1 MTSELFV
8 GERFQMLRSQSSCF
22 YAMPWLEQN
31 FPFKDG
37 VEDPPRLLLSAID
50 LYNRGERCGILHFIS
65 DKFSKNFPPLLGD
78 EGDLELAQDIV
89 SAWSSGVDVTESHE
103 EFLHLPG
110 HGDVKIAVE
119 VLGDSSAHVF
129 VDLVSKMELSA
140 KDIRSRIP
148 SGSRLDDVV
157 SPSPS
162 YETSH
167 PCRDPTS
174 TTMSPTSGAADESF
188 QTLASFAAS
197 PRSDLDISFKTA
209 GAGVGSRYHSF
220 AEDSTASANASYDL
234 ASAKGPA
241 QLDIAYALFI
251 EEVSVALTDDCYENP
266 CEGSEYLR
274 VTVNSF
280 AASGRPYLPNS
291 TPLRCSGQSPPR
303 RTDLRV
309 TVGSLQV
316 DNQMFSR
323 RPFDFPV
330 VLLGEA
336 EAQEAKKIRVPPV
349 GALTDEVLETL
360 RDSCMLSINLQFEAA
375 GHSVGKLRS
384 VRVRSAPLCAN
395 IEDKL
400 IFEMSAILNSFS
412 YINEDNECSHS
423 VAAVPGGES
432 GRLPHSIL
440 MASRNLVEQ
449 LSLQEILIEPIEVSL
464 SVHASVKMYVGL
476 DQSPLNFSSFSR
488 SRLLTTNYCLGEMLA
503 RHYISGALFRAGWVV
518 GSLDLI
524 GSPSGFT
531 RTVGSGI
538 KDFVALPFQGLFN
551 GPWAFA
557 GGIANGSTSLVKHV
571 SAGTLTSVTNFA
583 SSVSRNM
590 DRLSLDDEH
599 CQRNEISRRE
609 RPRGFGQGL
618 MNGLSGV
625 GISLLGAVGGVAHHP
640 ISAIVEQGLSPSGMV
655 GGITRGI
662 VGVVTKPLGGAAE
675 FISQTGHGL
684 LVGTG
689 WSRDHKCKYPPMP
702 DHACSF
708 VSGPLKYSWKLL
720 AGSNFQTTAVLSVA
734 DVNTSSSAAA
744 TLVLTQ
750 EAIFVI
756 SGEED
761 VQESV
766 HSVRDIECL
775 ECPDDPTKLS
785 IVTTRS
791 RHELDG
797 GVSTVLGFGGAPSV
811 GPESSAKDRVAQF
824 VMETGM
830 HCTVSDLESETD
842 NNSESK
848 TKSGN
853 AGKAK
858 KRTAIGMEDSGKGGS
873 EASYYASPVA
883 RSAFLAMFE
892 IVKRQSAQK
901 GFEML

>member
-1 MTSELFV
+1 MF
-8 GERFQMLRSQSSCF
+8 
-22 YAMPWLEQN
+22 
-31 FPFKDG
+31 
-37 VEDPPRLLLSAID
+37 LLLF
-50 LYNRGERCGILHFIS
+50 LFQTKLCL
-65 DKFSKNFPPLLGD
+65 PLLGD
-78 EGDLELAQDIV
+78 DGDLELAQDIV
-89 SAWSSGVDVTESHE
+89 SAWSSGVDVTEPHE

-119 VLGDSSAHVF
+119 VLGDSSAHIF

-148 SGSRLDDVV
+148 SGGRGYDAV
-157 SPSPS
+157 PPAPS
-162 YETSH
+162 YETPH
-167 PCRDPTS
+167 PYRDPAS
-174 TTMSPTSGAADESF
+174 TTASPLSGAADESF
-188 QTLASFAAS
+188 QTLAEVSFAAS
-197 PRSDLDISFKTA
+197 LRSDLDSSFKTA
-209 GAGVGSRYHSF
+209 GGGVGSRYHSF
-220 AEDSTASANASYDL
+220 AEDNTDSVNVSCDL
-234 ASAKGPA
+234 AAAKGPA

-280 AASGRPYLPNS
+280 AASGRPYVPNS

-309 TVGSLQV
+309 TVASLQV

-330 VLLGEA
+330 VLVGKEV
-336 EAQEAKKIRVPPV
+336 QEAKKNRAPPV
-349 GALTDEVLETL
+349 GALTDEALETL
-360 RDSCMLSINLQFEAA
+360 RESCLLSINLQFEAA
-375 GHSVGKLRS
+375 GHSAGKLRS
-384 VRVRSAPLCAN
+384 IRVRSAPLCAN
-395 IEDKL
+395 IEDQF
-400 IFEMSAILNSFS
+400 IFEMSAIMNSFS
-412 YINEDNECSHS
+412 FHNEDDECSRFA
-423 VAAVPGGES
+423 AAVHRGES
-432 GRLPHSIL
+432 GRLPNSIL

-464 SVHASVKMYVGL
+464 SVHASVKMYIGL
-476 DQSPLNFSSFSR
+476 DQSPLNFSLFSR

-524 GSPSGFT
+524 GGPAGFT

-538 KDFVALPFQGLFN
+538 KDFVALPFRGLFN
-551 GPWAFA
+551 GPWAFV

-571 SAGTLTSVTNFA
+571 SAGTLISVTNFA

-618 MNGLSGV
+618 MNGLSGI

-640 ISAIVEQGLSPSGMV
+640 ISAIVEQGLSPTGMV

-689 WSRDHKCKYPPMP
+689 WSRDHKCRYPPVP

-766 HSVRDIECL
+766 HSVCDIECL
-775 ECPDDPTKLS
+775 ECPEDPTKLS
-785 IVTTRS
+785 IVTTRP

-797 GVSTVLGFGGAPSV
+797 GVSSVLGCGGGFGGAPSV

-830 HCTVSDLESETD
+830 HCTVSDLGSETD
-842 NNSESK
+842 NSESK
-848 TKSGN
+848 TKS
-853 AGKAK
+853 GKAK
-858 KRTAIGMEDSGKGGS
+858 KRTAIGKEDSAKDGS

-883 RSAFLAMFE
+883 RSAFVAMFE
-892 IVKRQSAQK
+892 IVKRQAAQK
-901 GFEML
+901 GFDML

>member
-1 MTSELFV
+1 
-8 GERFQMLRSQSSCF
+8 MLRSQSSCY

-37 VEDPPRLLLSAID
+37 VEDSPRLLLSAID
-50 LYNRGERCGILHFIS
+50 LYHRGEKENKLYHSFVGMS
-65 DKFSKNFPPLLGD
+65 VSNEFSLSCSLPSAGEN
-78 EGDLELAQDIV
+78 GDLELAQDIV
-89 SAWSSGVDVTESHE
+89 SAWSTGVDVTESHE

-148 SGSRLDDVV
+148 SGGYSSDAV
-157 SPSPS
+157 SPTS
-162 YETSH
+162 YEKSH
-167 PCRDPTS
+167 PYRDPTS
-174 TTMSPTSGAADESF
+174 NTASPTSGAADESF
-188 QTLASFAAS
+188 QTLAEASFAAS
-197 PRSDLDISFKTA
+197 LRSDLDCSFKTA
-209 GAGVGSRYHSF
+209 GVGAGSRYHSF
-220 AEDSTASANASYDL
+220 AEDNTDSVNVSYDL
-234 ASAKGPA
+234 TTAKGPA
-241 QLDIAYALFI
+241 QLDIAYGLFI
-251 EEVSVALTDDCYENP
+251 EEVSIALADDCYENP
-266 CEGSEYLR
+266 SEGSDYMR
-274 VTVNSF
+274 ITVNSLS
-280 AASGRPYLPNS
+280 ASGRPFVLNS
-291 TPLRCSGQSPPR
+291 TPLRCIGQSPPR
-303 RTDLRV
+303 RTDLRI
-309 TVGSLQV
+309 TVGSIQV
-316 DNQMFSR
+316 DNQMFPR

-330 VLLGEA
+330 VLLCEEPRG
-336 EAQEAKKIRVPPV
+336 AKKIRIPPV
-349 GALTDEVLETL
+349 GALTDEAVETL
-360 RDSCMLSINLQFEAA
+360 RESCAVCMNLQFEAA
-375 GHSVGKLRS
+375 GHSAGKLRS
-384 VRVRSAPLCAN
+384 VRVRSAPLSAN

-412 YINEDNECSHS
+412 LHDEDDECSQS
-423 VAAVPGGES
+423 AAAAVSCAEC
-432 GRLPHSIL
+432 GRLPNSIL
-440 MASRNLVEQ
+440 MASKNLVEQ
-449 LSLQEILIEPIEVSL
+449 MSLREILIEPVEVSL
-464 SVHASVKMYVGL
+464 SVHASVKMYIGL
-476 DQSPLNFSSFSR
+476 DQSPLIFSPFSR

-518 GSLDLI
+518 GSIDLI
-524 GSPSGFT
+524 GSPAGFT

-538 KDFVALPFQGLFN
+538 KDFVALPFKGFFN

-609 RPRGFGQGL
+609 RPRGLGQGL

-640 ISAIVEQGLSPSGMV
+640 ISAIVEQGLSPTGVV

-689 WSRDHKCKYPPMP
+689 WSRDHSCRYPPMP

-720 AGSNFQTTAVLSVA
+720 AGSNLQATTLLSIA
-734 DVNTSSSAAA
+734 DVNTSTSAAA

-750 EAIFVI
+750 EAIIVI
-756 SGEED
+756 AGEED

-766 HSVRDIECL
+766 HSVRDVACV

-785 IVTTRS
+785 IVTTRT
-791 RHELDG
+791 RPDFDG
-797 GVSTVLGFGGAPSV
+797 GVSSVLGCGGGFGGAPSV

-842 NNSESK
+842 NSQS
-848 TKSGN
+848 
-853 AGKAK
+853 KAK
-858 KRTAIGMEDSGKGGS
+858 GGKMKQRTANGTEDSGKGDS
-873 EASYYASPVA
+873 EASYYASPVVRA
-883 RSAFLAMFE
+883 AFVAMFE
-892 IVKRQSAQK
+892 IVKRQAAQK
-901 GFEML
+901 GFDML

>member
-1 MTSELFV
+1 MV
-8 GERFQMLRSQSSCF
+8 
-22 YAMPWLEQN
+22 A
-31 FPFKDG
+31 
-37 VEDPPRLLLSAID
+37 
-50 LYNRGERCGILHFIS
+50 
-65 DKFSKNFPPLLGD
+65 
-78 EGDLELAQDIV
+78 
-89 SAWSSGVDVTESHE
+89 AWSSGVDVTESHE

-148 SGSRLDDVV
+148 SGGRSPDAV
-157 SPSPS
+157 SPAP
-162 YETSH
+162 SH
-167 PCRDPTS
+167 PYRDPTS
-174 TTMSPTSGAADESF
+174 TAASPTGDDSF
-188 QTLASFAAS
+188 QTLAEASFAAS
-197 PRSDLDISFKTA
+197 LKSDLDTSFKTA
-209 GAGVGSRYHSF
+209 GGGIASRYHSF
-220 AEDSTASANASYDL
+220 AEETIDSINVSYDL
-234 ASAKGPA
+234 TTAKGAA
-241 QLDIAYALFI
+241 QLDVAYALFV
-251 EEVSVALTDDCYENP
+251 EEISVALTDDCYENP
-266 CEGSEYLR
+266 SETREYMRL
-274 VTVNSF
+274 TVNSL
-280 AASGRPYLPNS
+280 AASGRPHVLNS

-309 TVGSLQV
+309 TVGSLQL

-330 VLLGEA
+330 VLLGEGS
-336 EAQEAKKIRVPPV
+336 QGAKRIRFPPA
-349 GALTDEVLETL
+349 GALTDEALETL
-360 RDSCMLSINLQFEAA
+360 RESSVLCMNLQFEAA
-375 GHSVGKLRS
+375 GHSAGKLRS
-384 VRVRSAPLCAN
+384 VRVESAPLCAN

-400 IFEMSAILNSFS
+400 IFEMSSILNSFS
-412 YINEDNECSHS
+412 FHNEEE
-423 VAAVPGGES
+423 AAAATYDEG

-440 MASRNLVEQ
+440 MASRNLVEH

-464 SVHASVKMYVGL
+464 SVHASVKMYIGL
-476 DQSPLNFSSFSR
+476 DQSPLCFSAFSR
-488 SRLLTTNYCLGEMLA
+488 NKLLTTNYCLGEMLA

-524 GSPSGFT
+524 GSPAGFT

-609 RPRGFGQGL
+609 RPRGLGQGL

-640 ISAIVEQGLSPSGMV
+640 ISAIVEQGLSPTGVV

-689 WSRDHKCKYPPMP
+689 WSTDHKCRFPPTP
-702 DHACSF
+702 EHACSF
-708 VSGPLKYSWKLL
+708 VNGPLKYSWKLL
-720 AGSNFQTTAVLSVA
+720 PAGSNLQTTAVLSIA
-734 DVNTSSSAAA
+734 DVSTSSSAAA
-744 TLVLTQ
+744 TLVLTR
-750 EAIFVI
+750 EALFVI
-756 SGEED
+756 AGEED
-761 VQESV
+761 AQESV
-766 HSVRDIECL
+766 HLVCDIECTA
-775 ECPDDPTKLS
+775 CPDDPTKLS
-785 IVTTRS
+785 IVMTRA
-791 RHELDG
+791 RNELDG
-797 GVSTVLGFGGAPSV
+797 GVSSVLGFGGGAPSV
-811 GPESSAKDRVAQF
+811 GPENSAKDRVAQF

-830 HCTVSDLESETD
+830 HCTVSDLETETD
-842 NNSESK
+842 NSDSRAR
-848 TKSGN
+848 S
-853 AGKAK
+853 GKAK
-858 KRTAIGMEDSGKGGS
+858 KRGAVRTEDAGRDGS

-892 IVKRQSAQK
+892 IVKRQVAQK
-901 GFEML
+901 GFDML

>member
-1 MTSELFV
+1 M
-8 GERFQMLRSQSSCF
+8 
-22 YAMPWLEQN
+22 
-31 FPFKDG
+31 
-37 VEDPPRLLLSAID
+37 
-50 LYNRGERCGILHFIS
+50 
-65 DKFSKNFPPLLGD
+65 
-78 EGDLELAQDIV
+78 
-89 SAWSSGVDVTESHE
+89 DVTESHE

-119 VLGDSSAHVF
+119 VLGDYSAHVF

-148 SGSRLDDVV
+148 SGGRNYDSV
-157 SPSPS
+157 SPVASP
-162 YETSH
+162 ETSH
-167 PCRDPTS
+167 FSRDPAS
-174 TTMSPTSGAADESF
+174 TTASPISGAADESF
-188 QTLASFAAS
+188 QTLAEASFAAS
-197 PRSDLDISFKTA
+197 LRSDMDSSFKTA

-220 AEDSTASANASYDL
+220 AEDSTDSVNVSL
-234 ASAKGPA
+234 TTAKGPA

-266 CEGSEYLR
+266 CERSEYMR
-274 VTVNSF
+274 VTVNSL
-280 AASGRPYLPNS
+280 AASGRPYVPNS
-291 TPLRCSGQSPPR
+291 TPLRCSGQSPSR

-309 TVGSLQV
+309 TVGSLQL

-330 VLLGEA
+330 VLLGE
-336 EAQEAKKIRVPPV
+336 ESQEAKKIRVPV
-349 GALTDEVLETL
+349 GALTDEALETL
-360 RDSCMLSINLQFEAA
+360 RESCMLCVNLQFEAA
-375 GHSVGKLRS
+375 GHSAGKLRS

-400 IFEMSAILNSFS
+400 LFEMSAIMNSFS
-412 YINEDNECSHS
+412 PHNEDDECSRS
-423 VAAVPGGES
+423 TAAVHGGES
-432 GRLPHSIL
+432 GRFPNSIF

-449 LSLQEILIEPIEVSL
+449 LSLQEILIEPIKVSL
-464 SVHASVKMYVGL
+464 SVHASVKMYIGL
-476 DQSPLNFSSFSR
+476 DQSPLNFSPFSR

-524 GSPSGFT
+524 GSPAGFT

-538 KDFVALPFQGLFN
+538 KDFVALPFQGLFH

-640 ISAIVEQGLSPSGMV
+640 ISAIVEQGLSPTGVV

-720 AGSNFQTTAVLSVA
+720 SGPNLQNTAVLSVA

-744 TLVLTQ
+744 TLVLTR

-766 HSVRDIECL
+766 LSVCDIECL

-785 IVTTRS
+785 IVTTRP

-797 GVSTVLGFGGAPSV
+797 GVSSVLGFGAAPSV

-842 NNSESK
+842 NSETKSK
-848 TKSGN
+848 TKS
-853 AGKAK
+853 GKAK
-858 KRTAIGMEDSGKGGS
+858 KRTAGVGTEDSGKDGS

-883 RSAFLAMFE
+883 RSAFVAMFE
-892 IVKRQSAQK
+892 IVKRQAAQK
-901 GFEML
+901 GFDML